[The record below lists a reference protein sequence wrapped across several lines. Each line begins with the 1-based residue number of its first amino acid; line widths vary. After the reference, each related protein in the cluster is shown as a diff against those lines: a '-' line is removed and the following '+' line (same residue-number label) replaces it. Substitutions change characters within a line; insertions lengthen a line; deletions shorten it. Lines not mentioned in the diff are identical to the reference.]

1 MGRSLRRRNS
11 GNGALP
17 SECGPDYKTAMRA
30 QNPVRPTISKSRTH
44 YVWRKLSG
52 AQWEDAWWDRL
63 AGVRDRLAITAL
75 AGAKTIRL
83 EAFQLTKVQV
93 EKLRKA
99 FGGSVSVQ
107 KALRAVSGAVRA
119 PIRVRGK
126 LVVVE
131 SAAERVKAGGAGR
144 GLVIPA
150 GMAFGTGDHATTS
163 TCLRFLAD
171 VSAELAGGPWEMLDL
186 GCGSGILA
194 IAARML
200 GARRA
205 EAGDFDPHA
214 VRTAKENVKLNGVTG
229 VVVRK
234 LDVRA
239 WQPARTWPVVAANLF
254 SGLLVEVAPQIAA
267 AVAPG
272 GRLVFSGVL
281 RVQEAEV
288 VAALRR
294 AGLRMDR
301 IVRKGKWVSGLARAA
316 QL

>member
-1 MGRSLRRRNS
+1 MRVKPTND
-11 GNGALP
+11 LP
-17 SECGPDYKTAMRA
+17 A
-30 QNPVRPTISKSRTH
+30 SKSATR

-83 EAFQLTKVQV
+83 EAFALTRAQA
-93 EKLRKA
+93 ERLCTA
-99 FGGSVSVQ
+99 FGGSVQVQ
-107 KALRAVSGAVRA
+107 KTPRAVSEAVRA

-126 LVVVE
+126 LVVVASE
-131 SAAERVKAGGAGR
+131 KGKPHGPAQV
-144 GLVIPA
+144 LIIPA

-171 VSAELAGGPWEMLDL
+171 VSERLSGEPWEMLDL

-205 EAGDFDPHA
+205 DAADFDPHA
-214 VRTAKENVKLNGVTG
+214 VRTAKENARLNGVTG
-229 VVVRK
+229 VVVKK
-234 LDVRA
+234 LDVRT
-239 WQPARTWPVVAANLF
+239 WQPSRTWPVVAANLF
-254 SGLLVEVAPQIAA
+254 SGLLVEVAPKIAA

-281 RVQEAEV
+281 RVQEKEV
-288 VAALRR
+288 LAALRR
-294 AGLRMDR
+294 AGMR
-301 IVRKGKWVSGLARAA
+301 IERVVRKGKWVSGLAARGAS
-316 QL
+316 

>member
-1 MGRSLRRRNS
+1 MRIKATGQ
-11 GNGALP
+11 LP
-17 SECGPDYKTAMRA
+17 PA
-30 QNPVRPTISKSRTH
+30 KSTSR

-63 AGVRDRLAITAL
+63 AGVRDRLAITSL

-83 EAFQLTKVQV
+83 EAFALTRAQA
-93 EKLRKA
+93 ERLRKA
-99 FGGSVSVQ
+99 FGGSVQLQ
-107 KALRAVSGAVRA
+107 KTPRAVSEAVRA

-126 LVVVE
+126 LVVVASE
-131 SAAERVKAGGAGR
+131 KAKAPGPAQT
-144 GLVIPA
+144 LIIPA

-171 VSAELAGGPWEMLDL
+171 VSDELAGQPWEMLDL

-205 EAGDFDPHA
+205 EAADFDPHA
-214 VRTAKENVKLNGVTG
+214 VRTAKENARLNAVTG
-229 VVVRK
+229 VVVKR
-234 LDVRA
+234 LDVRT
-239 WQPARTWPVVAANLF
+239 WEPSRTWPVVAANLF
-254 SGLLVEVAPQIAA
+254 SGLLVEVAPKIAA
-267 AVAPG
+267 AVSPG

-288 VAALRR
+288 VAALHS
-294 AGLRMDR
+294 AGLRIDR
-301 IVRKGKWVSGLARAA
+301 VVRKGKWVSGLAAKTR
-316 QL
+316 

>member
-1 MGRSLRRRNS
+1 MPTPSPRR
-11 GNGALP
+11 
-17 SECGPDYKTAMRA
+17 TAT
-30 QNPVRPTISKSRTH
+30 PKH

-83 EAFQLTKVQV
+83 EAFELS
-93 EKLRKA
+93 KA
-99 FGGSVSVQ
+99 QAEMLKKQFGGSINAQ
-107 KALRAVSGAVRA
+107 KAPQAVSAAVRA

-126 LVVVE
+126 LIVVGSE
-131 SAAERVKAGGAGR
+131 AERTALTRKGGAGQV
-144 GLVIPA
+144 LLIPA

-171 VSAELAGGPWEMLDL
+171 ISQELHDEKWEMLDL

-214 VRTAKENVKLNGVTG
+214 VRTTKENIQLNSVTG
-229 VVVRK
+229 VSAKK
-234 LDVRA
+234 LDVRT
-239 WQPARTWPVVAANLF
+239 WKPARTWPVVAANLF
-254 SGLLVEVAPQIAA
+254 SGLLVEVAPKLAA
-267 AVAPG
+267 TLPTG
-272 GRLVFSGVL
+272 GRLVFSGIL
-281 RVQEAEV
+281 RTQEAEV
-288 VAALRR
+288 LAAFKK
-294 AGLRMDR
+294 AGLK
-301 IVRKGKWVSGLARAA
+301 IEQVVRKGKWVSGRAARA
-316 QL
+316 